1 MRRLLPLV
9 LVVVVSVAGCSSFPA
24 GPTETPTP
32 ESTPTPTE
40 TVTPTPTTPAEPAEL
55 APGVTED
62 GIVNPVALL
71 RAHQSRLLDEGYTLN
86 QTVVTTYDG
95 SESNR
100 LVVETVSG
108 PGGELGYQNGTS
120 YAVDSDGNESVVRNQ
135 MWLNTTTMVT
145 RHVEDGRTTYR
156 VRPRS
161 YPPEALIWFGGLQ
174 TQIQLGGDRYVVDS
188 VETRDGVRVVTLTAS
203 IDRVGGDGIDDTIST
218 LTVDETGV
226 IRNAVVDVTYEEG
239 TNYRTNYTIERLGV
253 EAPTPP
259 AWLDTVP
266 PSAALDIGLD
276 VFEFDDQSIQL
287 VHTHG
292 DAVPE
297 GSTVTVVSNGTT
309 YLTTLGESFADGERY
324 LWVGT
329 DGSLRATADRPADD
343 STRPLDTEVTVV
355 VRAPDGGELFST
367 SIGRFG

>member
-1 MRRLLPLV
+1 MKRLLGLTLV
-9 LVVVVSVAGCSSFPA
+9 FVMVLAGCSSFPV
-24 GPTETPTP
+24 GPTETPEQTAT
-32 ESTPTPTE
+32 STPTPAE
-40 TVTPTPTTPAEPAEL
+40 TVTPTPTESTEL
-55 APGVTED
+55 APGVTEN
-62 GIVNPVALL
+62 GLVNPVALI
-71 RAHQSRLLDEGYTLN
+71 RAHQMRLLEEGYVLN
-86 QTVVTTYDG
+86 QTVVTTYNG

-100 LVVETVSG
+100 LVVESVAG
-108 PGGELGYQNGTS
+108 PGGEVGHQNGTS
-120 YAVDSDGNESVVRNQ
+120 SAIDADGNETVTRNEL
-135 MWLNTTTMVT
+135 WLNTTTMVT
-145 RHVEDGRTTYR
+145 RHIEAGQTTYQ

-174 TQIQLGGDRYVVDS
+174 MQIQLGGDRYVVDS

-203 IDRVGGDGIDDTIST
+203 IDRVGGDGVNDTVST
-218 LTVDETGV
+218 LAVDETGV

-239 TNYRTNYTIERLGV
+239 TNYRTNYTIEQLGV
-253 EAPTPP
+253 EAPDPP

-309 YLTTLGESFADGERY
+309 YLTTLGEPFADGERY

-329 DGSLRATADRPADD
+329 DGSLRATADRPADG
-343 STRPLDTEVTVV
+343 STRTLDTEVTVV